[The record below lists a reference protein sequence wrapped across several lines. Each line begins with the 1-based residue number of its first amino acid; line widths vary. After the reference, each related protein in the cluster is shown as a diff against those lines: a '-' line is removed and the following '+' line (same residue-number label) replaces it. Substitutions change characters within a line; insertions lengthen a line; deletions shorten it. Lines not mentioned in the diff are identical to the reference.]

1 MSILFYNGSYYYLCL
16 KYFTHCTMRAFSL
29 SVVSVSRL
37 IFPCKTQ
44 DSTTQ
49 CGEIKS
55 SRAWQF
61 NGVLQTNK
69 RVSQVPAKPCWDLF
83 SPPGIWEKREKILD
97 IIHLKVSFCTG
108 ETKSFH
114 FIENQWVWVISFF
127 FFFGMKGKL
136 AWMFTNWNYV

>member
-127 FFFGMKGKL
+127 FFCMKGKL